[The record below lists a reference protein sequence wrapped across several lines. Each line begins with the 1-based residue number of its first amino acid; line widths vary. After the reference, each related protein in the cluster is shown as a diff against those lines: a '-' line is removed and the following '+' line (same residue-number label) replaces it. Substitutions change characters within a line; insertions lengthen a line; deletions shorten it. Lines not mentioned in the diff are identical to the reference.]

1 MLETFRDLVSQIK
14 QNQFFGKQTNLQ
26 QNVNIVFKRAAKMVN
41 NFGHKYLVNCTMR
54 EELNFIS
61 KALKPDSGIVF
72 EMPITH
78 LIPQIPTAS
87 IIGNSSLLSCGG
99 YSTTLKFWWHLTF
112 LPEITT
118 RTLLHL
124 KDNSDKSFIS
134 INCFKFV
141 TIILN
146 YCASLIVFATQ
157 KISDDPHPFVLCITD
172 NMSAFNWTLHMS
184 KNLIISR
191 ALARF
196 FCGLLIGSRVGINM
210 KWISTIDNKI
220 ADKLSRLKAT
230 YLPSTNSLT
239 CDYSNLKQEHEELRA
254 CIFYQPSHR
263 LLSLIWDILLT
274 QNCPNLKQILKLRPP
289 NLGKLC
295 T

>member
-1 MLETFRDLVSQIK
+1 M
-14 QNQFFGKQTNLQ
+14 
-26 QNVNIVFKRAAKMVN
+26 
-41 NFGHKYLVNCTMR
+41 C
-54 EELNFIS
+54 EELNFIFE
-61 KALKPDSGIVF
+61 ALKPDSGIVF
-72 EMPITH
+72 EKPIAH
-78 LIPQIPTAS
+78 LIPQISTAS
-87 IIGNSSLLSCGG
+87 IIGNSSLLSCVG

-112 LPEITT
+112 LPKITT

-124 KDNSDKSFIS
+124 KDDSDKSFIS
-134 INCFKFV
+134 INCLKFV

-157 KISDDPHPFVLCITD
+157 KISDNPHPVVICIT
-172 NMSAFNWTLHMS
+172 NNTSALNWTLHMS
-184 KNLIISR
+184 KNLIIGH

-196 FCGLLIGSRVGINM
+196 FCGLLIGSRVGINT
-210 KWISTIDNKI
+210 KCISLIDNKI

-230 YLPSTNSLT
+230 NSPSTNSLT
-239 CDYSNLKQEHEELRA
+239 YDYSNLNQEHKELRA

-263 LLSLIWDILLT
+263 LLYLIWDILLT

-289 NLGKLC
+289 NLGILS